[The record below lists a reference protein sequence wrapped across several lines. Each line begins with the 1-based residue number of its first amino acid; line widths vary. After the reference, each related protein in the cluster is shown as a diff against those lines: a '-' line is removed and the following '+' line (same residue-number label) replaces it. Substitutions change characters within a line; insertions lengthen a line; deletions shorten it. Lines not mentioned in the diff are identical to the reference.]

1 MKASFSRGT
10 DGILRIESILE
21 QNNTV
26 RCMMDSADVI
36 IETALWNE
44 SEEMKAKLM
53 FGCECYL
60 SAMALLT
67 SHRILSLEEQEHFQ
81 DWIDYF
87 VEIWIDLFAEEGITN
102 YIHLLAAGH
111 IRYFLNKYHCL
122 YIYSQ
127 QGWESMNSVCTGYI
141 LQNSARGGYG
151 TGHNGGKSYIYLLI
165 RYLMRD
171 LLWKTGEADRFFVQ
185 LEEQKKQSASKW

>member
-1 MKASFSRGT
+1 
-10 DGILRIESILE
+10 
-21 QNNTV
+21 
-26 RCMMDSADVI
+26 
-36 IETALWNE
+36 
-44 SEEMKAKLM
+44 
-53 FGCECYL
+53 
-60 SAMALLT
+60 
-67 SHRILSLEEQEHFQ
+67 
-81 DWIDYF
+81 

-151 TGHNGGKSYIYLLI
+151 TGHNGGK
-165 RYLMRD
+165 MRD

-185 LEEQKKQSASKW
+185 LEEQKKQSASK